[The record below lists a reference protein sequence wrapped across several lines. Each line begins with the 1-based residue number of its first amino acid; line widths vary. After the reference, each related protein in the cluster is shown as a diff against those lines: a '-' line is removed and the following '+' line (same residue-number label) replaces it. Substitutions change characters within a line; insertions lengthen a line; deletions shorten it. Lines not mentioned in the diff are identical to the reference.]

1 MYLADAMRSNI
12 SFVVSKLSRFTS
24 NSRGDHWLVL
34 GHLMNNLVGTIDY
47 GIHYYVYPIVLEQ
60 YSDANWITNCMRC
73 IPQAGMFS
81 LLEVLLFHADHTNR
95 PC

>member
-60 YSDANWITNCMRC
+60 YSDANWITNVHEMYTTSGYVFTLGGVVVSCR
-73 IPQAGMFS
+73 S
-81 LLEVLLFHADHTNR
+81 HK
-95 PC
+95 

>member
-12 SFVVSKLSRFTS
+12 SFAVSKLSRFTS

-34 GHLMNNLVGTIDY
+34 GNLMNNFVGTIDY

-60 YSDANWITNCMRC
+60 YSDANWITNVHEMYTTSGYVFTLGGVVVSCR
-73 IPQAGMFS
+73 S
-81 LLEVLLFHADHTNR
+81 HK
-95 PC
+95 

>member
-12 SFVVSKLSRFTS
+12 SFAVSKLSRFTS

-60 YSDANWITNCMRC
+60 YSDANWITNVHEMYTTSGYVFTLGGVVVSCR
-73 IPQAGMFS
+73 S
-81 LLEVLLFHADHTNR
+81 HK
-95 PC
+95 